1 MNFRIVNIHLFTV
14 QTNILFSFFF
24 FFRFSSGRRKWD
36 GSYFLKPIWAV
47 ESINRKTNGSKSS
60 TMKWYFDSHIVSYII
75 NEKYQFYDYIPIIY
89 SLTSRL
95 SSLFKI
101 SLTFWNDK
109 LIGNFHLLLIPTKL
123 LIPFYSPKHR
133 VLFFIK

>member
-14 QTNILFSFFF
+14 ETNILF
-24 FFRFSSGRRKWD
+24 FFRFSSGGRKRD

-60 TMKWYFDSHIVSYII
+60 TMKQNFDSHIVSYII
-75 NEKYQFYDYIPIIY
+75 NEKYQFYDYITIIY
-89 SLTSRL
+89 SLTRRL
-95 SSLFKI
+95 SSLLKI

-109 LIGNFHLLLIPTKL
+109 IIGNFHLLLILTKL
-123 LIPFYSPKHR
+123 LNPSYSSKHT